1 MLRRALFR
9 VIPSLFFKWGAHG
22 VWRRLP
28 KPLRRSLVGLVSR
41 PLPTRSRWP
50 DDAPSQEPVAIV
62 GLHRA
67 ASSAGW
73 VARGEAIR
81 WRHRGVEP
89 LLVDVSGLFGSAEST
104 RPAALNGTL
113 ADLGAARTVVLA
125 LHPHQLRYALSA
137 LPRLDWNAI
146 HLQAT
151 FVWDLEELPPEWRPI
166 LALFDRLIVPSTWV
180 RDNLRANGVDQ
191 PIDVVPHA
199 IEMPQPIVPDR
210 RRFGLPPDKTVFL
223 VAFNY
228 HSGIARKNVLGAIDA
243 FTVAAAERD
252 DIALVIKSHDSDA
265 AVDQRRQV
273 IARIAG
279 HDRII
284 DLDTELTGDAM
295 WALIASVDA
304 VLSPHRSEGFGLVLK
319 QGLMLDRYVIG
330 TDWSGPTD
338 FMIGP
343 KAIRLPYRLVPVVD
357 PGGPFARFG
366 DQRWAEA
373 DRGATIAAIHQVADI
388 SATLRAAPPSLPG

>member
-1 MLRRALFR
+1 MVRRALFHL
-9 VIPSLFFKWGAHG
+9 IPTLFFKWGAHG

-41 PLPTRSRWP
+41 PLPDRSPRCGL
-50 DDAPSQEPVAIV
+50 SSEGPVAVV

-81 WRHRGVEP
+81 WRRSGVEP
-89 LLVDVSGLFGSAEST
+89 LLVDVSGLFGSAGPT
-104 RPAALNGTL
+104 QPAALNGSL
-113 ADLGAARTVVLA
+113 ADLISARTVVLA
-125 LHPHQLRYALSA
+125 LHPHQMRYTLSA
-137 LPRLDWNAI
+137 LPKLDWNAI
-146 HLQAT
+146 QLQAT
-151 FVWDLEELPPEWRPI
+151 FVWDLEDLPEEWRPI

-180 RDNLRANGVDQ
+180 RDNLRANGIGQ
-191 PIDVVPHA
+191 AIDVVPYD
-199 IEMPQPIVPDR
+199 IDMPDTVVPDR
-210 RRFGLPPDKTVFL
+210 GRFGLPADKTIFL

-228 HSGIARKNVLGAIDA
+228 HSGIVRKNVLGAIDA
-243 FTVAAAERD
+243 FKAAADGRD
-252 DIALVIKSHDSDA
+252 DIALVIKSHDSHA
-265 AVDQRRQV
+265 AVGQKRQV
-273 IARIAG
+273 TARIAG

-284 DLDTELTGDAM
+284 ELDTELTGQAM
-295 WALIASVDA
+295 WTLIASVDA

-338 FMIGP
+338 FLTGP
-343 KAIRLPYRLVPVVD
+343 NAIRLPYTLVPVVD

-366 DQRWAEA
+366 RQRWAEA
-373 DRGATIAAIHQVADI
+373 DRTATIAAIHQVADLC
-388 SATLRAAPPSLPG
+388 ARRRAAPPAPPG

>member
-1 MLRRALFR
+1 MVRRALFHL
-9 VIPSLFFKWGAHG
+9 IPTLFFKWGAHG

-41 PLPTRSRWP
+41 PLPDRSPRC
-50 DDAPSQEPVAIV
+50 DLSSEGPVAVV

-81 WRHRGVEP
+81 WRRSGVEP
-89 LLVDVSGLFGSAEST
+89 LLVDVSGLFGSAGPT
-104 RPAALNGTL
+104 QPAALNGSL
-113 ADLGAARTVVLA
+113 ADLISARTVVLA
-125 LHPHQLRYALSA
+125 LHPHQMRYTLSA
-137 LPRLDWNAI
+137 LPKLDWNAI
-146 HLQAT
+146 QLQAT
-151 FVWDLEELPPEWRPI
+151 FVWDLEDLPEEWRPI

-180 RDNLRANGVDQ
+180 RDNLRANGIGQ
-191 PIDVVPHA
+191 AIDVVPYD
-199 IEMPQPIVPDR
+199 IDMPDAVVPDR
-210 RRFGLPPDKTVFL
+210 GRFGLPADKTIFL

-228 HSGIARKNVLGAIDA
+228 HSGITRKNVLGAIDA
-243 FTVAAAERD
+243 FKAAAAGRD
-252 DIALVIKSHDSDA
+252 DIALVIKSHDSHA
-265 AVDQRRQV
+265 AVGQKRQV
-273 IARIAG
+273 TARIAG

-284 DLDTELTGDAM
+284 ELDTELTGQAM
-295 WALIASVDA
+295 WTLIASVDA

-338 FMIGP
+338 FLTGP
-343 KAIRLPYRLVPVVD
+343 NAIRLPYTLVPVVD

-366 DQRWAEA
+366 RQRWAEA
-373 DRGATIAAIHQVADI
+373 DRTATIAAIHQVADLC
-388 SATLRAAPPSLPG
+388 ARRRAAPPAPPG